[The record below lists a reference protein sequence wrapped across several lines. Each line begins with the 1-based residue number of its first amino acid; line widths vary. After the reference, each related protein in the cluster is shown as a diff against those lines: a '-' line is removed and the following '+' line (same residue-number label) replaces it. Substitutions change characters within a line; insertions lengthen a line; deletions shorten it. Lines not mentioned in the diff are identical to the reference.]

1 MQQLEQEVRQ
11 FIIDNFVFENSNG
24 SFSNEDS
31 FLETG
36 LVDSMSIMTL
46 VEFVREKY
54 AISIEDEELVPDH
67 WDSVSRIACFVQSR
81 LGLVEA
87 SQQNVSDG
95 A

>member
-11 FIIDNFVFENSNG
+11 FIVDNFVFENSNG

-46 VEFVREKY
+46 VEFVKEKY

-67 WDSVSRIACFVQSR
+67 WDSVSRIASFVQSR

-87 SQQNVSDG
+87 SQQNVADG

>member
-11 FIIDNFVFENSNG
+11 FIIDNFVFGNGDG

-36 LVDSMSIMTL
+36 LLDSMSVMTL
-46 VEFVREKY
+46 VEFVKEQY
-54 AISIEDEELVPDH
+54 AISVEDDELVPDH
-67 WDSVSRIACFVQSR
+67 WDSVSRIASFVQSR

-87 SQQNVSDG
+87 SQQNAADG

>member
-11 FIIDNFVFENSNG
+11 FIVDNFVFENSNG

-46 VEFVREKY
+46 VEFVKEKY

-67 WDSVSRIACFVQSR
+67 WDSVSRIASFVQCR
-81 LGLVEA
+81 LGMVEA
-87 SQQNVSDG
+87 SQQNVADG

>member
-11 FIIDNFVFENSNG
+11 FIIDNFMFENGNG

-46 VEFVREKY
+46 VEFVKEKY

-67 WDSVSRIACFVQSR
+67 WDSVSRIASFVQSR
-81 LGLVEA
+81 RGLVEA
-87 SQQNVSDG
+87 SQQNVADG

>member
-11 FIIDNFVFENSNG
+11 FIVDNFVFENGNG

-46 VEFVREKY
+46 VEFVKEKY

-67 WDSVSRIACFVQSR
+67 WDSVSRIASFVQSR

-87 SQQNVSDG
+87 SQQNVADG

>member
-11 FIIDNFVFENSNG
+11 FIVDNFMFENGNG

-46 VEFVREKY
+46 VEFVKEKY

-67 WDSVSRIACFVQSR
+67 WDSVSRIASFVQSR

-87 SQQNVSDG
+87 SQQNVADG

>member
-11 FIIDNFVFENSNG
+11 FIIDNFVFENGNG
-24 SFSNEDS
+24 GFSNEDS

-46 VEFVREKY
+46 VEFVKEKY
-54 AISIEDEELVPDH
+54 AISIEDEELVPEH
-67 WDSVSRIACFVQSR
+67 WDSVSRIASFVQSR
-81 LGLVEA
+81 LSLVEA
-87 SQQNVSDG
+87 SQQNVADG

>member
-24 SFSNEDS
+24 GFSNEDS

-46 VEFVREKY
+46 VEFVKEKY

-67 WDSVSRIACFVQSR
+67 WDSVSRIASFIQSR

-87 SQQNVSDG
+87 AQQNMADG